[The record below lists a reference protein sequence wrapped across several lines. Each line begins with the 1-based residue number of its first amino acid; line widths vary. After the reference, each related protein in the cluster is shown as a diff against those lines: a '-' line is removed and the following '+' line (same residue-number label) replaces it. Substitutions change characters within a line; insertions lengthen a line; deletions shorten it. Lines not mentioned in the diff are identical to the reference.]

1 MPTAE
6 SPFVPRFENLPLT
19 LPIFPLERAL
29 LLPRQELPLNIFEPR
44 YLQMVLDA
52 LGSGRLIGMVQPR
65 QGSKPAD
72 PVPVYR
78 VGCAGRITFFQETS
92 DGRLLIQLT
101 GVCRF
106 EIAEEI
112 ENNKPYRSV
121 RPAWGPFMSD
131 LEPSSAPALELDQL
145 ENRLQQYAASHQLQI
160 KWDALRRLP
169 TADLVDFL
177 AVQLPFD
184 VAEKQALIEAKDVAT
199 RADVLCRAIDMNVQ
213 SPAGFSSLR
222 H

>member
-6 SPFVPRFENLPLT
+6 SQFVPRFQDLPLT

-65 QGSKPAD
+65 KGSKAGD
-72 PVPVYR
+72 PVAVYR

-112 ENNKPYRSV
+112 ESNKAYRSV
-121 RPAWGPFMSD
+121 RPSWRPFMSD
-131 LEPSSAPALELDQL
+131 LDPTPELPLEFGQL
-145 ENRLQQYAASHQLQI
+145 EARLRQYAASHQLQI
-160 KWDALRRLP
+160 RWDALKKLP

-199 RADVLCRAIDMNVQ
+199 RADVLCRAIEMDVQ
-213 SPAGFSSLR
+213 SPATSSSLR

>member
-1 MPTAE
+1 MTNAE
-6 SPFVPRFENLPLT
+6 SPFAPRFQDLPDALA
-19 LPIFPLERAL
+19 IFPLERAL

-65 QGSKPAD
+65 QGSEAGD

-78 VGCAGRITFFQETS
+78 VGCAGRITFFQESS

-112 ENNKPYRSV
+112 ESNKAYRSV
-121 RPAWGPFMSD
+121 RPSWLPFMSD
-131 LEPSSAPALELDQL
+131 LDPTPELPLEFDQL
-145 ENRLQQYAASHQLQI
+145 EARLRQYAASHQLQI
-160 KWDALRRLP
+160 RWDALKKLP
-169 TADLVDFL
+169 NADLVDFL
-177 AVQLPFD
+177 AVQLPFG
-184 VAEKQALIEAKDVAT
+184 VAEKQALIEAIDT
-199 RADVLCRAIDMNVQ
+199 SDRAVVLCKAIEMDVQ
-213 SPAGFSSLR
+213 SSTSSTSVR